1 MNVVAWI
8 VTAVLTTLSASVVHA
23 DLVVPAGAQYSLST
37 GNVDLAC
44 TDIVVAGTLHLGAGT
59 AVNVRNVA
67 IQPGGLIDGGSGS
80 LSLGGNWTNAGS
92 FTSGTSTV
100 AFRDI
105 CSVTTATLSG
115 SNTFFSASFVSTT
128 GKSYV
133 LAAEQAQAVNSVLEI
148 AGTSAQPIQLR
159 SSAAHSVA
167 SLNLQTGGTQLI
179 QHVGITDVWATGQ
192 WLAPGLVNEG
202 GGGNA
207 SRWFG
212 TVGSSTPIP
221 TLADSWL
228 IALMAML
235 AAVGGSRLYAG
246 RRHKR
251 SPLRIPE
258 WRDPR
263 TPL

>member
-1 MNVVAWI
+1 MTI
-8 VTAVLTTLSASVVHA
+8 LSASVAHA

-37 GNVDLAC
+37 GSVDLSC
-44 TDIVVAGTLHLGAGT
+44 TDIVVAGTLRLGPGV
-59 AVNVRNVA
+59 AVNVRNVV

-80 LSLGGNWTNAGS
+80 LSLGGNWTNVGT
-92 FTSGTSTV
+92 FISGTSAV

-105 CSVTTATLSG
+105 CAVTTATLGG

-133 LAAEQAQAVNSVLEI
+133 LAAGQAQVVTSVLEI
-148 AGTSAQPIQLR
+148 AGTSAQPIQFL

-167 SLNLQTGGTQLI
+167 SLDLLTGGTQLVR
-179 QHVGITDVWATGQ
+179 HVGVTDVWATGQ
-192 WLAPGLVNEG
+192 WLAPSLANEG

-212 TVGSSTPIP
+212 NVGASRPIP
-221 TLADSWL
+221 ALANSLL

-251 SPLRIPE
+251 SPLPISGG
-258 WRDPR
+258 RDPR